1 MKNQRRQP
9 RYPLK
14 TAIQAINVI
23 DGRSL
28 GILTNLSAGG
38 FLLMCGREGPKRG
51 DIYQL
56 HLLDPKAHSL
66 DIMVGAT
73 CAWREE
79 AHATNSF
86 WCGFKFI
93 DVSPEA
99 QQALDRFLE
108 TLAKHD

>member
-1 MKNQRRQP
+1 MKEHRRQP

-28 GILTNLSAGG
+28 GILTNISAGG
-38 FLLMCGREGPKRG
+38 FLLMCGKGAPKRG

-56 HLLDPKAHSL
+56 HLLDPKEHSL

-93 DVSPEA
+93 DISPES
-99 QQALDRFLE
+99 QQALNHFLE
-108 TLAKHD
+108 RLAHQE